1 MFVASFHQQAVWQPC
16 ELLYTCYLLTYHV
29 HGRQHAS
36 RALQSDVWN
45 RFVAGRAARSVVDQA
60 GDGRPTSVILLYL
73 NELD

>member
-1 MFVASFHQQAVWQPC
+1 MVH
-16 ELLYTCYLLTYHV
+16 LLHRLYGVDALAAIHLLLTYHV

-45 RFVAGRAARSVVDQA
+45 RFVAGRAARSVDDQA